1 MTNKTKI
8 ALSAALGGTA
18 PNLAVLSARLL
29 GDVAPEYPSLPRAAA
44 YGLGLLIMAGMGAG
58 VATLWG
64 ETSFRKA
71 FYLGFGLPAM
81 LQLNIAN
88 LDSIR
93 KAREAFEKPPSAV
106 SQPAPGQSRLDAPV
120 IEARPLSL
128 VGRILMGHAAFAQPP
143 AAPATNGSR
152 AQGNQP
158 TTSTRQLLVD
168 ATSPAVGMIEY
179 LDKTGARIETRR
191 LVSGTQAIPREAT
204 ALELRVGDSRA
215 GPYGLPQESFGD
227 AGLKVK
233 ITEQPAAG
241 FLKALGAW
249 STDSWKLDA
258 SVVAYPRRVFPHALA
273 GDARA
278 REAFQ
283 SVSQRLTELGVQM
296 QALQLVSQVP
306 NHSEIRFYSA
316 SDRDLAE
323 QVAAAAA
330 AAGVTF
336 TVVDHTHSLGAS
348 RVRPRTVEAWLA
360 TGAGQ
365 GQPPLAPG
373 APHH

>member
-8 ALSAALGGTA
+8 ALSAALGGIA
-18 PNLAVLSARLL
+18 PNLAVLSMRLL

-64 ETSFRKA
+64 ETSFKKA

-106 SQPAPGQSRLDAPV
+106 SQPAPGQSRLDSPA
-120 IEARPLSL
+120 IEPRSPSF
-128 VGRILMGHAAFAQPP
+128 VDRILAGHSAFAQPP
-143 AAPATNGSR
+143 EATTTIGNQV
-152 AQGNQP
+152 QGYQP
-158 TTSTRQLLVD
+158 TTSSRQLLVD
-168 ATSPAVGMIEY
+168 ATSPALATIEY

-191 LVSGTQAIPREAT
+191 LLSGTQPIPREAT

-273 GDARA
+273 SDARA
-278 REAFQ
+278 RVVFQ
-283 SVSQRLTELGVQM
+283 SISPRLAELRVQM
-296 QALQLVSQVP
+296 QALQLVSRVP
-306 NHSEIRFYSA
+306 SHSEIRFYSA
-316 SDRDLAE
+316 SDRSLAE

-330 AAGVTF
+330 AAGETF
-336 TVVDHTHSLGAS
+336 AVVDHSRSSGAS
-348 RVRPRTVEAWLA
+348 RVRPRTIEAWLSS
-360 TGAGQ
+360 GAVPGQ
-365 GQPPLAPG
+365 SSPAPG